1 MESKG
6 TILQCVSNYMK
17 EINLSLL
24 SLLIEKVYTKVGSA
38 RKMNHADTL
47 VKLGQKKFLK
57 RRDFQSEVYVSN
69 SISFDAERKFIA

>member
-6 TILQCVSNYMK
+6 IILQCVSNYMK

-24 SLLIEKVYTKVGSA
+24 SLLIEKVYTKLGSA

-47 VKLGQKKFLK
+47 VKLGQKEFPK
-57 RRDFQSEVYVSN
+57 RDFQSEVYVSN